1 MEIIC
6 PQCETVLN
14 VPDDQI
20 NKKGRCLSCDS
31 KFLIEESLIKKT
43 AASKTIR
50 KDTKKELPTDSVG
63 LNDGFND
70 KINKSI
76 FALLFA
82 SLGVLLGLMMGYFI
96 GKSVGGSNEGD
107 FNESFNP
114 EQSSIIQSKGDTLD
128 PFGIDYD

>member
-50 KDTKKELPTDSVG
+50 KDQKKELPTDSVG

-82 SLGVLLGLMMGYFI
+82 SLGVLLSAWRVPSRQNIADIPTRPNM
-96 GKSVGGSNEGD
+96 KSKELSDLQNEG
-107 FNESFNP
+107 FVKVP
-114 EQSSIIQSKGDTLD
+114 WQWPKQWL
-128 PFGIDYD
+128 

>member
-31 KFLIEESLIKKT
+31 KFFIKESLIKKT
-43 AASKTIR
+43 AVSETIR
-50 KDTKKELPTDSVG
+50 KDQKKELSTDSVG